1 MLSPPLPPAS
11 LLHLPANI
19 ALERKILSC
28 QTSCFLRVEGD
39 NFTPPPI
46 MKTEYTP
53 VMIFDVPSASLPP
66 PPPPHPHTGRAKD
79 NFDVE

>member
-19 ALERKILSC
+19 ALERK
-28 QTSCFLRVEGD
+28 TSRIHHTSNFFLRVEGIS
-39 NFTPPPI
+39 FSPPPI
-46 MKTEYTP
+46 MKSEYAP
-53 VMIFDVPSASLPP
+53 VMIFGVPSAS
-66 PPPPHPHTGRAKD
+66 PPPHPHTGRAKD